1 MRESIHSNTSPNTM
15 LLVCHNGL
23 FNDEFPFNKKDSLI
37 NVYTIKY
44 SWSWYAYLVSKTSFM

>member
-23 FNDEFPFNKKDSLI
+23 FNDEFPFNKKIHSLMYI
-37 NVYTIKY
+37 LLNIAGAGMPT
-44 SWSWYAYLVSKTSFM
+44 W